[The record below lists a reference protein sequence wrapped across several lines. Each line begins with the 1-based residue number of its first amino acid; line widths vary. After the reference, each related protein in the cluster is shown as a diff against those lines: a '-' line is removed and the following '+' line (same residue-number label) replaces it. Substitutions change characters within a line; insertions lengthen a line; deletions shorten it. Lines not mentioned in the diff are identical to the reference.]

1 MCFCFVFLDFII
13 VHENRLVKQ
22 KNKKIYKKS
31 KISKTDAG
39 AVMSYYGWIKHS
51 NSYKLNEK
59 YVKPYVN
66 MAECKEVLKNENR
79 KYNKA
84 RRV

>member
-1 MCFCFVFLDFII
+1 
-13 VHENRLVKQ
+13 
-22 KNKKIYKKS
+22 
-31 KISKTDAG
+31 
-39 AVMSYYGWIKHS
+39 MSYYGWIKHS

-79 KYNKA
+79 KHNKA